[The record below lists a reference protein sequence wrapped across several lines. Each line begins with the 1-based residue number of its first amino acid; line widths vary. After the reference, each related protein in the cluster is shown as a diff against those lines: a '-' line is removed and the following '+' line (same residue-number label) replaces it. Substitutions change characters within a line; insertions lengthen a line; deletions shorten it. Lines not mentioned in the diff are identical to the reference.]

1 FHATPPTEL
10 YTLSLHD
17 ALPIYGHGC
26 FAHDL
31 QNTCSVFRI
40 DLLAI
45 KVQGKPFGF
54 EVGLYRFAALHFRRC
69 LGQCM
74 HDRLLVEIAHPV
86 DVQVDGEA
94 GCFIRNEVAVLAR
107 LAAKIDHFMHGDR
120 AIEALG
126 VDISH
131 ATAQDAFLDQ
141 FEG

>member
-74 HDRLLVEIAHPV
+74 HDRLLVEIAHRSEEYTSELQSRENLV
-86 DVQVDGEA
+86 
-94 GCFIRNEVAVLAR
+94 CR
-107 LAAKIDHFMHGDR
+107 L
-120 AIEALG
+120 L
-126 VDISH
+126 
-131 ATAQDAFLDQ
+131 L
-141 FEG
+141 